1 MLLPGEIERLNQ
13 YGLLGIKQKKR
24 NLRPNLTANL
34 FRHDSK
40 FSYFTIVPNIKIQT
54 QA

>member
-1 MLLPGEIERLNQ
+1 MLFPAEIERLKQ
-13 YGLLGIKQKKR
+13 YGLLGIKQKR

>member
-1 MLLPGEIERLNQ
+1 MLLPCEIDRLNH
-13 YGLLGIKQKKR
+13 YGLLGIKLKKR
-24 NLRPNLTANL
+24 NLIPALIANL

-54 QA
+54 QG